1 MAHAA
6 RIATRTV
13 TVVVRARGALMGST
27 SSSTSPTTASA
38 SARPTNTTNAY
49 IFVPPS
55 RRAARRSHQVRLQV
69 RPLVTAV
76 RQYFLRGF
84 FDRCFFG
91 LGVTSGRVG
100 GRTSRMYVDP
110 ALVRACQKGE
120 AGALDALIRATYADV
135 YALCRRILAD
145 PDEAA
150 DATQE
155 VFLRVMRSVV
165 GFRGDAAFGTWL
177 HRVTVNVCLT
187 LLRKRSK
194 ARAAGMVAGGTPFA
208 LPGDDALLASTDTA
222 PDDAAE
228 TADLLARS
236 EAALAQLPEDARA
249 VVVLR
254 DIEGLSTKE
263 VAELLGVTESVVK
276 VRLHRAHA
284 RLRTMLVGQRS
295 GEVGGFA

>member
-76 RQYFLRGF
+76 RHISFG
-84 FDRCFFG
+84 RC
-91 LGVTSGRVG
+91 VTSGRVG

-120 AGALDALIRATYADV
+120 ASALDALIRATYADV
-135 YALCRRILAD
+135 YALCRRMLAD

-155 VFLRVMRSVV
+155 VFVRVMRSVV
-165 GFRGDAAFGTWL
+165 GFRGDAAFGT
-177 HRVTVNVCLT
+177 
-187 LLRKRSK
+187 
-194 ARAAGMVAGGTPFA
+194 
-208 LPGDDALLASTDTA
+208 
-222 PDDAAE
+222 
-228 TADLLARS
+228 
-236 EAALAQLPEDARA
+236 
-249 VVVLR
+249 
-254 DIEGLSTKE
+254 
-263 VAELLGVTESVVK
+263 
-276 VRLHRAHA
+276 
-284 RLRTMLVGQRS
+284 
-295 GEVGGFA
+295 